1 MLHKRLSIAAQ
12 RYAAALLDLAADAK
26 ATPQVEKD
34 MKALNAVIENSEDFS
49 RFLSMQ
55 SGNRKALMGVVKEI
69 AKKGKFH
76 ELTFKFLG
84 VVVENRRLKLL
95 PEIVTA
101 FFAGLSE
108 RKGEVDVLVEVARKM
123 SAAQKKALEKAMQD
137 QLKAKPVMH
146 VQVKPELL
154 GGVITT
160 AGSVRVDDSVRGKL
174 DRLKTAMKMQA
185 NTNLSVVEKK
195 A

>member
-1 MLHKRLSIAAQ
+1 
-12 RYAAALLDLAADAK
+12 
-26 ATPQVEKD
+26 
-34 MKALNAVIENSEDFS
+34 MKVCED
-49 RFLSMQ
+49 
-55 SGNRKALMGVVKEI
+55 I

-84 VVVENRRLKLL
+84 VLVENNRLKLL
-95 PEIVTA
+95 PEIITA

-123 SAAQKKALEKAMQD
+123 TAAQTKDLQKTMEDK
-137 QLKAKPVMH
+137 LKANVVMH

-154 GGVITT
+154 GGIVTT
-160 AGSVRVDDSVRGKL
+160 VDSMRVDDSVQGKL
-174 DRLKTAMKMQA
+174 DRLKTAMKEHA
-185 NTNLSVVEKK
+185 NTNLSVVEKE